1 MNRARMI
8 MILGGAL
15 VAVPA
20 IAWACGSGG
29 GDSGSSSSSDSS
41 SSDSSS
47 DSYSSSDSSTTT
59 PSCFETTDVVGYREC
74 TDFGAWRA
82 RRAAIAIELAAVTSY
97 VDLSG
102 VEASGDITHS
112 DGSTYT
118 YRVVGED
125 LGGSGFVAARG
136 LALRTLVHGRHLY
149 GGLESSFSLLS
160 TEERTFVMQ
169 SGDREAM
176 LSPHVIGTTN
186 AFAVVG
192 ARRFADQLV
201 GSLAPHGIS
210 VGGELAAGV
219 RMTSIEAESQKGA
232 CITTDTTLDVSPALE
247 ARARA
252 DLWLSPNVSLGVWGG
267 SDLVTR
273 APSAGLVL
281 SSHLRPFDGTR

>member
-1 MNRARMI
+1 MTRMRI
-8 MILGGAL
+8 GTIIGGAL
-15 VAVPA
+15 VAIPA
-20 IAWACGSGG
+20 IAWACGGGG
-29 GDSGSSSSSDSS
+29 GDSGSSSSSSGSS

-47 DSYSSSDSSTTT
+47 SSSDSTTT
-59 PSCFETTDVVGYREC
+59 PACFETTDVHGYREC

-82 RRAAIAIELAAVTSY
+82 RRSAIAIELAAVTSY

-125 LGGSGFVAARG
+125 LGASGFVAARG
-136 LALRTLVHGRHLY
+136 LALRTLVHGRHVY
-149 GGLESSFSLLS
+149 GGLESSFSVID
-160 TEERTFVMQ
+160 TDEHRIYME
-169 SGDREAM
+169 SGAM
-176 LSPHVIGTTN
+176 LSPHVVGTTG
-186 AFAVVG
+186 ALGIVG
-192 ARRFADQLV
+192 TRRFADQLL

-210 VGGELAAGV
+210 VGAELAAGV
-219 RMTSIEAESQKGA
+219 RLTSIEAESQKGA
-232 CITTDTTLDVSPALE
+232 CITTDTTQHVSPALE

-252 DLWLSPNVSLGVWGG
+252 DVWLSPNVSLGVWGG

-281 SSHLRPFDGTR
+281 SSHFRPFDGTR